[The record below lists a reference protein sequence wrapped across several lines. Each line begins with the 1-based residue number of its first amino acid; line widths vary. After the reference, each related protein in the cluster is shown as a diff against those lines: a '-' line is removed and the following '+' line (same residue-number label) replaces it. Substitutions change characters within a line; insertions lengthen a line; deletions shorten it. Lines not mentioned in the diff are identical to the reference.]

1 LKRGE
6 FMSVYKMLE
15 IVGTSKEGY
24 EQAIREAIEKAART
38 VRNMSWFEVIE
49 QRGTVIDGKVG
60 EYQVKLNVGFRIDD

>member
-1 LKRGE
+1 
-6 FMSVYKMLE
+6 MSVYKMLE

-49 QRGTVIDGKVG
+49 QRGTVVDGKVG

>member
-1 LKRGE
+1 
-6 FMSVYKMLE
+6 MLE

>member
-1 LKRGE
+1 
-6 FMSVYKMLE
+6 MSVYKMLE